1 MIEMRDIFKT
11 IVRLAANPYVEFA
24 VGVAVVVSGI
34 WQLVY
39 ELPGEIA
46 AEELEGHH
54 AIVLFGFFLAINS
67 FLRFFKGLEQAGRA
81 AVKLSGGRWERILLP
96 VKKCMDRWYVEFSV
110 GLILV
115 LGGFA
120 ELFEEF
126 LGIDKLDVAADNDY
140 LWFAAL
146 LIIGTSMVVKSL
158 AGAID
163 VLKFANGVGKNRL
176 LRMTI
181 ISRLEALFRKP
192 VVEASLASAI
202 LLVGIGHELVDGTAV
217 DVAGIE
223 AHHGLVAIGMQ
234 HLLKVSQ
241 DVSDSLDLAED
252 AVEKEL

>member
-1 MIEMRDIFKT
+1 VIEMRDIFKT

-81 AVKLSGGRWERILLP
+81 AVKLTNGRVEGLLRP
-96 VKKCMDRWYVEFSV
+96 VKRFMDHWCVEFSV

-115 LGGFA
+115 VGGFA

-126 LGIDKLDVAADNDY
+126 LGLDKLGDADNDY

-146 LIIGTSMVVKSL
+146 LIIGTSMLVKSL

-163 VLKFANGVGKNRL
+163 VLKFAHGVNRHRS
-176 LRMTI
+176 LRMAL
-181 ISRLEALFRKP
+181 ISRLESLFRKP

-202 LLVGIGHELVDGTAV
+202 LLVGIVHELADSTALGV
-217 DVAGIE
+217 EAIE
-223 AHHGLVAIGMQ
+223 AHHGLVAIGAQ

-241 DVSDSLDLAED
+241 DVSDSLELAED
-252 AVEKEL
+252 AAEEDVS